1 MQRHST
7 SRSSKL
13 FNKIFAEHDHH
24 TTACLQWELPRDITL
39 VTGAVI
45 LGVQDF
51 KFRSGKSK
59 WIRGTYRY
67 DRSNYTGSESW
78 FLSCTPDSF
87 SGVICHF
94 TQYRNSC
101 VRVPVPGTNG
111 LWSVVLQYIRVPVV
125 DSTSTGYRYIQLLH
139 IAAFRYMVDGCMCV

>member
-1 MQRHST
+1 MFVIIVQRHST

-94 TQYRNSC
+94 TKYRNSF
-101 VRVPVPGTNG
+101 VRVPGANG
-111 LWSVVLQYIRVPVV
+111 RWSVVGGGRWYWFIRVPVV
-125 DSTSTGYRYIQLLH
+125 AYYYYR
-139 IAAFRYMVDGCMCV
+139 